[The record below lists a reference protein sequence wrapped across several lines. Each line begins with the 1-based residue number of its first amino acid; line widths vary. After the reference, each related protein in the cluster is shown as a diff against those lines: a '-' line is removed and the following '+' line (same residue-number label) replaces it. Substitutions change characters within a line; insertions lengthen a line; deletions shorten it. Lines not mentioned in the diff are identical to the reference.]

1 MRSAA
6 RLMLWTHNI
15 KYDSNQMEIA
25 GFHDLLELLEG
36 TVPTG

>member
-6 RLMLWTHNI
+6 RLMLWRPFP